1 MDVDL
6 GTVPPGLDVRE
17 PVVSQDPVT
26 VSGPDSAVRAVA
38 AALAQVRLD
47 PSGIDVNET
56 VGLQP
61 VDAQGVV
68 VGGVD
73 VEPSTVRVTIQIGS
87 QLSTKTLPVNPV
99 VTGTPSP
106 SVEITAVEV
115 QPALV
120 TVEGDADAL
129 AGLVS
134 IDTRPVAVSGATAD
148 VEATVGLD
156 LPEGV
161 AALGVDQ
168 VRVTITIRPR
178 TGTRTFEAGVQV
190 VNGGPDLAYRPAI
203 DRVLLTVGG
212 TLEAL
217 DAVDPAADRRP
228 PRRGGAGPGDHRRA
242 GDRPA
247 ARRRLL
253 RRRITP
259 GGDRD
264 RDSRGHAGPDHLA
277 GGTPR
282 GDPDAA
288 SHAGPVTM
296 GRLFGTDGIRGVA
309 NVDLRP
315 PLAYALGRAV
325 AHELAGPGGTL
336 VVGQDT
342 RRSGGMLV
350 GGDRRRRGE
359 HGNGRPDRG
368 GPADAGPGLP
378 GRQRSV
384 RGGDHG
390 LGLPQSRRRQR
401 PQGARPRGS
410 QARRVCGGRARA
422 ADLADGGARRP
433 EERRDRARRGGAG
446 PGGPLPRRPPAP
458 GGGDP
463 LRPPHRARL
472 RERGRWGDRARDP
485 RRDGRPGRRDPQR
498 ARRGQH
504 QRRLRRHRT
513 RLAGGRGP
521 GPGGR
526 PGLRPRRRRR
536 PARRGRPPR
545 ARRGRRPAARRLR
558 ARPPRARGAP
568 GRHPRRDRPLQR
580 RPGSGALPPRADG
593 WSGRRSATSTSSRG
607 CR

>member
-1 MDVDL
+1 M
-6 GTVPPGLDVRE
+6 PPGLDVRE

-26 VSGPDSAVRAVA
+26 VSGPDSAVRSVA

-87 QLSTKTLPVNPV
+87 QLSTRTLPVNPV
-99 VTGTPSP
+99 VTGTPSS

-134 IDTRPVAVSGATAD
+134 IDTRPVAISGATAD

-168 VRVTITIRPR
+168 VQVTITIRPR

-217 DAVDPAADRRP
+217 DAVDPARIAALLDVA
-228 PRRGGAGPGDHRRA
+228 GLGPGTTA
-242 GDRPA
+242 VPVT
-247 ARRRLL
+247 ARLPGRRLL
-253 RRRITP
+253 RRGITP

-277 GGTPR
+277 SDTPR

-288 SHAGPVTM
+288 SHAGPLTM

-315 PLAYALGRAV
+315 PLAYALGQGGRPRAGR
-325 AHELAGPGGTL
+325 AGRSPG
-336 VVGQDT
+336 
-342 RRSGGMLV
+342 RRPGHAALGRDAR
-350 GGDRRRRGE
+350 GGDRRRRRE

-368 GPADAGPGLP
+368 SPADAGPGLP
-378 GRQRSV
+378 GRQRGV

-390 LGLPQSRRRQR
+390 LGLPQSGRRQR

-410 QARRVCGGRARA
+410 QAR
-422 ADLADGGARRP
+422 
-433 EERRDRARRGGAG
+433 
-446 PGGPLPRRPPAP
+446 
-458 GGGDP
+458 
-463 LRPPHRARL
+463 
-472 RERGRWGDRARDP
+472 
-485 RRDGRPGRRDPQR
+485 
-498 ARRGQH
+498 
-504 QRRLRRHRT
+504 
-513 RLAGGRGP
+513 
-521 GPGGR
+521 
-526 PGLRPRRRRR
+526 
-536 PARRGRPPR
+536 
-545 ARRGRRPAARRLR
+545 
-558 ARPPRARGAP
+558 
-568 GRHPRRDRPLQR
+568 
-580 RPGSGALPPRADG
+580 
-593 WSGRRSATSTSSRG
+593 
-607 CR
+607 